1 MTESGL
7 EPSGVASVDPKDEKL
22 IYKLTPH
29 RRLLDIPH
37 YLGTSFCVA
46 GVLWDLVFEC
56 FT

>member
-7 EPSGVASVDPKDEKL
+7 EPSGVAYVDPKDEKL
-22 IYKLTPH
+22 IYKLTPPQTT
-29 RRLLDIPH
+29 LKDCY